1 MECGCNK
8 TTVQLVVGAGHS
20 IHGAH
25 HSIFSTLEYVLNSP
39 L

>member
-20 IHGAH
+20 IHGAC
-25 HSIFSTLEYVLNSP
+25 HSVFSALGYV
-39 L
+39 